1 MGSPYKTV
9 TFQTLGCKLNFAET
23 STLARDFISHG
34 YAQVGNND
42 TADYYIINTCSVTD
56 KADKKAKKMQSMV
69 TDYLTPRKKTKKM
82 SKFTICLTKY
92 IKWECSKIMYRN
104 A

>member
-23 STLARDFISHG
+23 STLAREFISHG

-42 TADYYIINTCSVTD
+42 TVDFYIIN
-56 KADKKAKKMQSMV
+56 
-69 TDYLTPRKKTKKM
+69 
-82 SKFTICLTKY
+82 
-92 IKWECSKIMYRN
+92 KI
-104 A
+104 